1 MPGINGHDPKAY
13 LSGSWKNWEA
23 VSGNINGTWR
33 TGSDVYVNHNG
44 TWKQVWVR
52 LTAPTNGSTT
62 LSDTTATISWTPGVG
77 QEGFKLYRD
86 GVFVKNVAANAT
98 STTDA
103 LPALNTTYTYT
114 VSAYAGSTETAQI
127 SCGSAVGFSVG
138 TPTASVSINTDWGYT
153 NNTWNGNQIVF
164 NTSCTAVTSASGYQY
179 SLDNGSTAAATLS
192 TTSTTFNLNQDN
204 EVNVR
209 WRAYRTYNS
218 VDYFGPWSNTK
229 NVKAGRPLTRSA
241 PITQTTTFNVFRGQT
256 IGAEPNYI
264 ANFGTVVDSYEF
276 REVDA
281 VNSSLLANDTRR
293 VVFRR
298 PAGAGGDISIPYGSS
313 STSGTGDDNGDYKQ
327 GPFTNYVDGFYGIS
341 VISASSGVGGW
352 SSTTSG
358 VYLNYKLR
366 FVVRNITQIAVA
378 YSIT

>member
-1 MPGINGHDPKAY
+1 MPGINGHTPQAY
-13 LSGSWKNWEA
+13 NAGQWKNWEA

-52 LTAPTNGSTT
+52 LTAPTGNSTT
-62 LSDTTATISWTPGVG
+62 LSDVTATISWTPGVG
-77 QEGFKLYRD
+77 QEGFKLYRN
-86 GVFVKNVAANAT
+86 GAFVKNVAANAT
-98 STTDA
+98 STTDV

-114 VSAYAGSTETAQI
+114 VSAYAGSTETEQV
-127 SCGSAVGFSVG
+127 SCGAGVANNISKQGCN
-138 TPTASVSINTDWGYT
+138 VSINRDWGYS
-153 NNTWNGNQIVF
+153 NDTWDGNQILF
-164 NTSCTAVTSASGYQY
+164 NTDCINFGSLYGYEY
-179 SLDNGSTAAATLS
+179 SYNSGSTVAGTIS
-192 TTSTTFNLNQDN
+192 STSTVFGLNQDG
-204 EVNVR
+204 EVNVA
-209 WRAYRTYNS
+209 WRSYRTYNGTTF
-218 VDYFGPWSNTK
+218 YGPWSDSV

-313 STSGTGDDNGDYKQ
+313 STSGTGDDSGDYKQ

-352 SSTTSG
+352 SSNTSG

>member
-52 LTAPTNGSTT
+52 LTAPTNGSRSI
-62 LSDTTATISWTPGVG
+62 SDTTVTIYWTPGVG

-98 STTDA
+98 QTTDS

-127 SCGSAVGFSVG
+127 SCGAAVGFSVG

-218 VDYFGPWSNTK
+218 VNYFGPWSNTK
-229 NVKAGRPLTRSA
+229 NVKAGRPLTRNA
-241 PITQTTTFNVFRGQT
+241 AQNQDYNKTVRFDQN
-256 IGAEPNYI
+256 IGETVD
-264 ANFGTVVDSYEF
+264 FGAFGVVVDSYEF
-276 REVDA
+276 RNVDA
-281 VNSSLLANDTRR
+281 VGSSLLANSNRR
-293 VVFRR
+293 VTFHR
-298 PAGAGGDISIPYGSS
+298 PAGAGGDIVIPYGPS
-313 STSGTGDDNGDYKQ
+313 STSGTGDDNGNYKQ
-327 GPFTNYVDGFYGIS
+327 GPFTNYVAGYYGVETFGSWS
-341 VISASSGVGGW
+341 VASTPYV
-352 SSTTSG
+352 TYT
-358 VYLNYKLR
+358 LR
-366 FVVRNITQIAVA
+366 FTVRTIAQLPVA